1 MREEHPQ
8 EKGERGRGGFN
19 KEAEDDNKE
28 EEDKNVNE
36 DTLPVVPF
44 VLPSTVGLWNKTW
57 I

>member
-28 EEDKNVNE
+28 EEDKNVKE